1 MESNAPKIEGT
12 FFHLIG
18 YPGTG
23 KYTIAQEIKKRLDC
37 RIVDNH
43 LINNPVFT
51 VARID
56 GKTALPPQVWE
67 NTGKIWR
74 IVLESIRDLSPAHFN
89 FLFTNALFDTD
100 PDDHDWFREI
110 CDFVDARGSVYI
122 PVRLE
127 IADKEE
133 HRKRVTATGRD
144 ERFKATDP
152 QGPERFRA
160 RGPILC
166 INHPNVLTLDV
177 TDLSPEN
184 AAIAILAHAGKC
196 QKSDT

>member
-1 MESNAPKIEGT
+1 MSGYKDIQGT
-12 FFHLIG
+12 FIHLIG

-23 KYTIAQEIKKRLDC
+23 KYTIAREIKRLADF
-37 RIVDNH
+37 RLVDNH

-74 IVLESIRDLSPAHFN
+74 VVLDSIRDLSPAHFN
-89 FLFTNALFDTD
+89 FIFTNALFDTD
-100 PDDHDWFREI
+100 PDDRAWFEEI
-110 CDFVDARGSVYI
+110 RDFVDARGGIYI

-127 IADKEE
+127 IVDNAE
-133 HRKRVTATGRD
+133 HRKRITAEGRN

-152 QGPERFRA
+152 DGPERFRT
-160 RGPILC
+160 RGAILS
-166 INHPNVLTLDV
+166 IDHPHCLTLDV
-177 TDLSPEN
+177 TTLPP
-184 AAIAILAHAGKC
+184 AAAAEQILQHAGKC

>member
-1 MESNAPKIEGT
+1 MSDHKDIQGT
-12 FFHLIG
+12 FIHLIG

-23 KYTIAQEIKKRLDC
+23 KYTIAQEIKRMADFRL
-37 RIVDNH
+37 VDNH

-74 IVLESIRDLSPAHFN
+74 VVLDSIRDLSPPHFN
-89 FLFTNALFDTD
+89 FLFTNALFETD
-100 PDDHDWFREI
+100 PDDHAWFEEI
-110 CDFVDARGSVYI
+110 RDFVDARGGTYI

-127 IADKEE
+127 IADNDE
-133 HRKRVTATGRD
+133 HRKRIVAEGRD
-144 ERFKATDP
+144 ARFKATDP
-152 QGPERFRA
+152 DGPERFRN
-160 RGPILC
+160 RGAILS
-166 INHPNVLTLDV
+166 IDHPHCLTLDV
-177 TDLSPEN
+177 THLPPADAA
-184 AAIAILAHAGKC
+184 AAILHHAGKC